1 MLIGLTYDL
10 RNDYLASGY
19 GEEETAEFDR
29 PETIEAIAAALQE
42 LGHRTERIGNGRQLL
57 KLLACGR
64 RWDLVFNIA
73 EGLHGISREAQ
84 VPTLLDLY
92 EIPYTFS
99 DPLVLCLALHKG
111 LTKVVV
117 RAAGVPTPDFV
128 IVERPE
134 DIWQVSLPFPLFV
147 KPVAE
152 GTSKG
157 ISAASKVIHRRSLG
171 TICRKL
177 LRRFHQPVLV
187 ERFLSGR
194 EFTVGITGTG
204 RAAEV
209 LGTME
214 ILLLPQAEAEVYS
227 YHNKENYKDLVRYRR
242 VCPEDEP
249 LIGRVEEMALQ
260 AWRALGCR
268 DGGRVD
274 IRCDARGEPY
284 FLELN
289 PLPGLHPVNSDLPI
303 ICSFVGVSYVELI
316 GRIVRSACER
326 LQPKALTL
334 ATV

>member
-10 RNDYLASGY
+10 RNEYLASGF

-29 PETIEAIAAALQE
+29 PETIAAIEAALQE
-42 LGHRTERIGNGRQLL
+42 LGHRTERIGNAKQLL
-57 KLLACGR
+57 KRLARGR

-92 EIPYTFS
+92 DIPYTFS

-111 LTKVVV
+111 LTKVLL
-117 RAAGVPTPDFV
+117 RAAGIPTPAFA
-128 IVERPE
+128 IVEQAE
-134 DIWQVSLPFPLFV
+134 DIRQIKLPFPLFV

-157 ISAASKVIHRRSLG
+157 ISAASKVTDRRSLSA
-171 TICRKL
+171 ICRSQL
-177 LRRFHQPVLV
+177 QRFHQPVLV
-187 ERFLSGR
+187 ECFLPGR

-204 RAAEV
+204 REAEV

-227 YHNKENYKDLVRYRR
+227 YHNKENYKELVRYRR
-242 VCPEDEP
+242 VRPEEEP
-249 LIGRVEEMALQ
+249 LIGRVEEIALQ

-274 IRCDARGEPY
+274 IRCDALGEPN
-284 FLELN
+284 FMELN
-289 PLPGLHPVNSDLPI
+289 PLPGLHPENSDLPI
-303 ICSFVGVSYVELI
+303 ICGFVGISYVELI
-316 GRIVRSACER
+316 ERVLRSACKR
-326 LQPKALTL
+326 LPAKASAT